1 MKAEQLAQGEER
13 TKVQEAGPDLWDM
26 DQHVGWGGG
35 RTCPPTLPEGI
46 CCRSRIHDEPSL
58 QILKLCGPIQF
69 PLATCAR

>member
-13 TKVQEAGPDLWDM
+13 TKVQEAGPDLWDT
-26 DQHVGWGGG
+26 DKHAGRGGG

-46 CCRSRIHDEPSL
+46 CCRSRTRDEPSL